1 MGIIEAVRE
10 HEKTAEVLQDKLD
23 GFHKQLYLANPTE
36 EVKRLIE
43 QYGHL
48 RQAMNWLIDS
58 IEELYKAI
66 DQAVVI
72 K

>member
-10 HEKTAEVLQDKLD
+10 HEKTAAILQDNLNE
-23 GFHKQLYLANPTE
+23 FHKKLYLANPTD

-43 QYGHL
+43 QYGHVQ
-48 RQAMNWLIDS
+48 QAMNWVHDS

-66 DQAVVI
+66 DEAVVI